1 MTRMTLKQ
9 LAELSGFSIRTVNR
23 VLKNQ
28 GSVSEEKRERILSL
42 AAQYHYVPNMAAR
55 NLRLNRRNFVGILFS
70 GIEVEVFA
78 QKIGDLEE
86 RLSSAGYYPI
96 LGAPGSNSEKMTEIL
111 RDWSGMADYIIVMTH
126 TADLPSFPENQPLQ
140 FIFVDCPPLPGCHSI
155 RIDRTSGVRDAVHY
169 LFSKGRRKI
178 LHCGNLANRKE
189 GVIRAFEEIPQDT
202 DAEMLFLQLQ
212 GEFKSGYDHGAR
224 IMATGADAV
233 IFDTDRMAAGFLKF
247 AAQHGIDVPKRI
259 AVIGFDDNTFTKMS
273 FPSLST
279 VAQPIEEIN
288 SCIMDI
294 IEKNPEERISA
305 TFRTR
310 FIPRESVD

>member
-55 NLRLNRRNFVGILFS
+55 NLRLNRRNFVGILFNNMDT
-70 GIEVEVFA
+70 EVFA
-78 QKIGDLEE
+78 QKIMNLEE

-96 LGAPGSNSEKMTEIL
+96 LGTPGGNSEKLAETL

-126 TADLPSFPENQPLQ
+126 TAELSYFPENQPLQ
-140 FIFVDCPPLPGCHSI
+140 FIFVDCQPLSGSHSI
-155 RIDRTSGVRDAVHY
+155 QIDRTSGVRDAVHY

-178 LHCGNLANRKE
+178 LHCGVLENRKK
-189 GVIRAFEEIPQDT
+189 GVIRAFGEIPQDSG
-202 DAEMLFLQLQ
+202 AEMLFLQLR
-212 GEFKSGYDHGAR
+212 GEFESGYEHGAR
-224 IMATGADAV
+224 IMVTGADAV

-247 AAQHGIDVPKRI
+247 AAQNGIEVPKRI
-259 AVIGFDDNTFTKMS
+259 SVIGFDDNTFTKMS
-273 FPSLST
+273 SPSLST

-294 IEKNPEERISA
+294 IEKNPEDRVSA

-310 FIPRESVD
+310 FIPRESVE